1 MQLVQSVGEVLMR
14 VRNMELVRWTGEG
27 LKYGFSIEGW

>member
-1 MQLVQSVGEVLMR
+1 MQLVQSVGEGFMR
-14 VRNMELVRWTGEG
+14 VRNMLLVWWTGES